1 MSTMVGMGAGKKAAK
16 ESDSKLR
23 KENKELVTANKELQ
37 AEVEVLRYRIAEL
50 EMGYAEKAP
59 EETPAK

>member
-1 MSTMVGMGAGKKAAK
+1 MSTMIGMGAGKKAAK

-37 AEVEVLRYRIAEL
+37 AEVEVLRYRISEL
-50 EMGYAEKAP
+50 EMASAEKVP
-59 EETPAK
+59 EATPAK

>member
-1 MSTMVGMGAGKKAAK
+1 MSTMIGMGAGEKAAK

-37 AEVEVLRYRIAEL
+37 AEVEVLRYRISEL
-50 EMGYAEKAP
+50 EMASAEKVP
-59 EETPAK
+59 EATPAK